1 MPTGSCARISSIDAV
16 HGRIAENTC
25 CSRIRRAISCVYCPP
40 KSRTTIPCLVLNC
53 PPRDRHARL
62 PFLGRV
68 ALFVSPLDRHR
79 ERLDPPFRLC
89 VLCVSA
95 VQTYPWYLLPINA
108 KSPHSPWT
116 IFLYTNNYLRRS
128 MPRCK
133 DFIHILGLRLHAR
146 FHVPHPA
153 VTGVRLFGF
162 LLLQNNID
170 QLFR

>member
-89 VLCVSA
+89 VADLA
-95 VQTYPWYLLPINA
+95 
-108 KSPHSPWT
+108 
-116 IFLYTNNYLRRS
+116 
-128 MPRCK
+128 
-133 DFIHILGLRLHAR
+133 
-146 FHVPHPA
+146 
-153 VTGVRLFGF
+153 
-162 LLLQNNID
+162 LLLAPHKRQKSTLTVD
-170 QLFR
+170 DFSLHQQLLAPLGGPV